1 MVRLALIGCG
11 KHMQT
16 TLLPY
21 LMRLEGYEVEV
32 CVDLDEDAVR
42 RVQHMSHAKS
52 WAYQVEDIDINDID
66 AALIAVPGNK
76 VYSITHYLLHHNIA
90 CFVEKPPA
98 STTEEVDDLLRIAHA
113 RNIYVQVGFNFRYAE
128 AIDELHSRII
138 AHAGDPFTVNIEFRS
153 KHPSG
158 PEWGRTDPVE
168 AWVYHNGVHALDL
181 LQWTL
186 GNVHQ
191 VHANIIQTCEG
202 KFVIVA
208 LMKHVNGSISTIKM
222 GSLTDK
228 FDLRMEVFTSD
239 AHQFY
244 LPHLGEV
251 ILSLRHGKVV
261 GELLYRTSNLD
272 NGWGRA
278 GYGPELRYFLKH
290 YHQCECSSPSLL
302 DALKASQLCDAV
314 MYSLRTEAPYK
325 LVV

>member
-76 VYSITHYLLHHNIA
+76 VYSITHYLLHHNIS

-98 STTEEVDDLLRIAHA
+98 STTQEVDDLLRIAHA

-138 AHAGDPFTVNIEFRS
+138 AHA
-153 KHPSG
+153 
-158 PEWGRTDPVE
+158 
-168 AWVYHNGVHALDL
+168 
-181 LQWTL
+181 
-186 GNVHQ
+186 
-191 VHANIIQTCEG
+191 
-202 KFVIVA
+202 
-208 LMKHVNGSISTIKM
+208 
-222 GSLTDK
+222 
-228 FDLRMEVFTSD
+228 
-239 AHQFY
+239 
-244 LPHLGEV
+244 
-251 ILSLRHGKVV
+251 
-261 GELLYRTSNLD
+261 
-272 NGWGRA
+272 
-278 GYGPELRYFLKH
+278 
-290 YHQCECSSPSLL
+290 
-302 DALKASQLCDAV
+302 
-314 MYSLRTEAPYK
+314 
-325 LVV
+325 